1 MTTNNLDAILN
12 YPIHLQGAAWLYSEE
27 HEGKL
32 PTLGFLL
39 KTYGKTENT
48 VGASETT
55 KHDPRYLALY
65 GLMKS
70 HVSEREALFGG
81 NLEEDTVIH
90 DKMTFDALGTILG
103 SVLRDLLQ
111 TGHNQCEAARIMGIH
126 PVTVRRKIFEARK
139 ILCTTSTN

>member
-12 YPIHLQGAAWLYSEE
+12 YPKHLQGAAWLYSEE

-65 GLMKS
+65 GLMRS
-70 HVSEREALFGG
+70 HVTEREALFG
-81 NLEEDTVIH
+81 NILEDTLECDTIAF
-90 DKMTFDALGTILG
+90 KALGEILG
-103 SVLRDLLQ
+103 NTLRNLLQ
-111 TGHNQCEAARIMGIH
+111 DGHTQSEAARIMGVH
-126 PVTVRRKIFEARK
+126 RNTVANAIREARK
-139 ILCTTSTN
+139 ILLCNSTN